1 MPSSFH
7 DWLAPRC
14 SCFECAAKRANDGVE
29 VRIRSFITLEAAPPR
44 AIIQFGDTAFFEG
57 DTDPSAMPTRRKR
70 SPRK

>member
-14 SCFECAAKRANDGVE
+14 SCFECAAKRAKENFVADAKENFVADA
-29 VRIRSFITLEAAPPR
+29 RKAA
-44 AIIQFGDTAFFEG
+44 
-57 DTDPSAMPTRRKR
+57 SMPTPAWDAYAIRQKR